1 MKIFLSGQRSFGKA
15 VLLALL
21 QAGHTIT
28 GVAPAPQGKRV
39 DKLAAAAL
47 KHGIPIVSD
56 GERLVSDMIPDGTEL
71 IVSAHSHWIISQ
83 KCIDKCRH
91 GGIGFHPS
99 MLPRHRGQ
107 DAVRWTI
114 HMGDAIA
121 GGTVYRLED
130 KCDGGA
136 ILAQRP
142 LFVKPGWDYHDL
154 WRAIFPVGVRL
165 LLETVDAIEHHRVTE
180 TEQDEDCATWEPS
193 WDRPRLHRNELL
205 QLARE
210 GSANAEPAGDEYM
223 RER

>member
-1 MKIFLSGQRSFGKA
+1 MKVFISGQRSFGEA
-15 VLLALL
+15 VMLALMK
-21 QAGHTIT
+21 AGHTIT

-39 DKLAAAAL
+39 DKLARAAL
-47 KHGIPIVSD
+47 KHGVPIVSD

-83 KCIDKCRH
+83 KCLDKCIH

-121 GGTVYRLED
+121 GGTVYRLTD

-136 ILAQRP
+136 ILAQQP
-142 LFVKPGWDYHDL
+142 VFVKPGWDYHDL
-154 WRAIFPVGVRL
+154 WRAIFPVGIQLTTEAVA
-165 LLETVDAIEHHRVTE
+165 AIECGRATE

-193 WDRPRLHRNELL
+193 WERPRLHRNELL
-205 QLARE
+205 QLTRD
-210 GSANAEPAGDEYM
+210 GSADVTPKTDAYM
-223 RER
+223 YE

>member
-1 MKIFLSGQRSFGKA
+1 MKIFISGQRSFGRA

-21 QAGHTIT
+21 DAGHTIT

-39 DKLAAAAL
+39 DRLAAEAL
-47 KHGIPIVSD
+47 KRGIPIVSD
-56 GERLVSDMIPDGTEL
+56 GERLVSDMIPEGTEL

-83 KCIDKCRH
+83 KCLDKCIH

-121 GGTVYRLED
+121 GGTVYRLSD

-136 ILAQRP
+136 ILAQQP

-154 WRAIFPVGVRL
+154 WKAIFPIGVEML
-165 LLETVDAIEHHRVTE
+165 VNAVTAIGCGTADYL
-180 TEQDEDCATWEPS
+180 EQDEDCATWEPS

-205 QLARE
+205 QLARQ
-210 GSANAEPAGDEYM
+210 GSTDVKPTGDDYM
-223 RER
+223 YE